1 MFYQAF
7 FEKQRVPDT
16 ESLYSGT
23 HSLVGVGWKV
33 GGTPTDRLLTCKYGD
48 GSLNNPLHFSNP
60 T

>member
-1 MFYQAF
+1 M
-7 FEKQRVPDT
+7 PDT